1 MGIKNFA
8 FGTAFDSNTTLFM
21 NGLSSKPPF
30 ERMKIGAPP
39 MTETFAIPPCT
50 LVELRYD
57 NPVRLTAGVRAPR
70 LTLCL
75 CGLL

>member
-8 FGTAFDSNTTLFM
+8 FGTAFDSNTMLFM

-39 MTETFAIPPCT
+39 MTETFAIPPVT
-50 LVELRYD
+50 LVELR
-57 NPVRLTAGVRAPR
+57 
-70 LTLCL
+70 
-75 CGLL
+75 